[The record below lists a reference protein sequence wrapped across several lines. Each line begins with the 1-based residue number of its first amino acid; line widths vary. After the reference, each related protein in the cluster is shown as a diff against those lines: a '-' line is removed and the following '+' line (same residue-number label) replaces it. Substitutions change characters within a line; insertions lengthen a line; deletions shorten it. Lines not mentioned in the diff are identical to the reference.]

1 MKGAFEYACKIW
13 EEPLPNTLPINI
25 HAKIGKIRGSGN
37 GKLLSRVQPTSYNL
51 DNLNDNLSSRIKYVI
66 LAEYNTGSIVTFG
79 DSIKHEDF
87 FNKPDITITY
97 NIDYLD
103 EFSLEN
109 TPENKYDFVTVVLRD
124 IAKGLSF
131 ISGFTANSSTYRVS
145 ISQIH

>member
-1 MKGAFEYACKIW
+1 MGRAVAKHIA
-13 EEPLPNTLPINI
+13 NHI

-131 ISGFTANSSTYRVS
+131 ISGFTENSSTYRVS

>member
-13 EEPLPNTLPINI
+13 EELLPNTLPINI

-66 LAEYNTGSIVTFG
+66 LAEYNIGSIVTFG

-87 FNKPDITITY
+87 FLQARYHNHIQQ
-97 NIDYLD
+97 
-103 EFSLEN
+103 
-109 TPENKYDFVTVVLRD
+109 R
-124 IAKGLSF
+124 LS
-131 ISGFTANSSTYRVS
+131 
-145 ISQIH
+145 